1 MSHSLNFPKRV
12 PQLATDTLTLR
23 EMTEE
28 DVPAWFERASDPE
41 SSRLSGDPIPESVD
55 VCRGWLEVH
64 RDLFRRRKGIRW
76 AVVPEP
82 AGASVGSIGFSNI
95 SASDRSAELGGVIS
109 RAWWNRGIATA
120 AARLVLCYG
129 FDDLGLLEVRADF
142 VEGNA
147 ASKRVL
153 EKLGFR
159 FQHEIENY
167 QEAKRGY
174 LYVLRK
180 PDLIG
185 IDQ

>member
-1 MSHSLNFPKRV
+1 MSQSLNFPERV
-12 PQLATDTLTLR
+12 PPLAAGSLTLR

-41 SSRLSGDPIPESVD
+41 SSRLSGDPIP
-55 VCRGWLEVH
+55 
-64 RDLFRRRKGIRW
+64 
-76 AVVPEP
+76 
-82 AGASVGSIGFSNI
+82 
-95 SASDRSAELGGVIS
+95 
-109 RAWWNRGIATA
+109 
-120 AARLVLCYG
+120 
-129 FDDLGLLEVRADF
+129 RADF

-159 FQHEIENY
+159 FHHGIADYRN
-167 QEAKRGY
+167 ATRGY